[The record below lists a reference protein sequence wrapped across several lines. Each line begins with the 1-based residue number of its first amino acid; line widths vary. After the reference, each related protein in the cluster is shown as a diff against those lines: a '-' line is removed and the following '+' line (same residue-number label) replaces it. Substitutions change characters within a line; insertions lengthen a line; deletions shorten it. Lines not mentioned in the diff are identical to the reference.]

1 MSCMIQPMC
10 LAIYRIQRLLFN
22 PLLEALLIGSLF
34 MTIQVDQAGLTIFI
48 FAFIAPSIA
57 PFNVMAQRFN
67 GTSMSV
73 SWFPLTLVEAR
84 GILHYRITYRPV
96 NGGGTS
102 SVDVDGNK
110 NFINITDLSPGVDYI
125 VTVLAY
131 NQRDGVELIGPAS
144 DPVRVGGGDSE
155 TDSGDSPNSIIIV
168 APAVGAVVVV
178 AIVIVV
184 IVIVIFIYRNNKIK
198 REESPENE

>member
-1 MSCMIQPMC
+1 
-10 LAIYRIQRLLFN
+10 
-22 PLLEALLIGSLF
+22 

-144 DPVRVGGGDSE
+144 DPVRVGGGE
-155 TDSGDSPNSIIIV
+155 TDSGDSPNIITIV

-184 IVIVIFIYRNNKIK
+184 IVIVIFIYRNKNQERGIS
-198 REESPENE
+198 RN